1 MILNKAYWII
11 PESFLN
17 ITKVKEANIFFV
29 VIRHVVSKRAD
40 KTKQRDLVGKYVG
53 ILLHRIIKVEG
64 FLILKMTI

>member
-17 ITKVKEANIFFV
+17 ITKVKESNIFFV
-29 VIRHVVSKRAD
+29 VIRHVVSKTAD